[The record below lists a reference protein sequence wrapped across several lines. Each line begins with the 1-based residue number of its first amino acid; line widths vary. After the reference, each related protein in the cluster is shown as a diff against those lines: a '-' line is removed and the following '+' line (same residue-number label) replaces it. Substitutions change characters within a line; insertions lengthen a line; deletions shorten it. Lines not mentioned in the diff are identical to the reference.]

1 MKTLISFLLLLL
13 GTSVIAQNV
22 PYKVV
27 FDLTSKD
34 PANHQAVVRQAK
46 SILDSRPDAQL
57 EVAIYSE
64 ALPFVCKEKSTVKPE
79 LEALIQTG
87 RITFKVCGETM
98 KRKQVKVT
106 ELING
111 VEVVP
116 DAIYEI
122 LTRQKEGWGY
132 IKVAQ

>member
-13 GTSVIAQNV
+13 GTSAIAQNV

>member
-1 MKTLISFLLLLL
+1 MKKLLAILLLLT
-13 GTSVIAQNV
+13 GTSVLAQDV
-22 PYKVV
+22 PYKVI

-34 PANHQAVVRQAK
+34 PATHQAVVRQAR
-46 SILDSRPDAQL
+46 SILQARPDAQL

-64 ALPFVCKEKSTVKPE
+64 ALPFVCKEKSTLQPE
-79 LEALIQTG
+79 LASLLKTG

-98 KRKQVKVT
+98 KRKQVKPADLVD
-106 ELING
+106 G
-111 VEVVP
+111 VDVVP

-122 LTRQKEGWGY
+122 ISRQKEGWGY

>member
-1 MKTLISFLLLLL
+1 MKTLLSILLLLS
-13 GTSVIAQNV
+13 GTCAIAQDA

-34 PANHQAVVRQAK
+34 PATHQAVVRQAK
-46 SILDSRPDAQL
+46 SILDMRPDAQL

-64 ALPFVCKEKSTVKPE
+64 AIPFVCKEKSTFKPE
-79 LEALIQTG
+79 LEALLKTG
-87 RITFKVCGETM
+87 RISFKVCGETM
-98 KRKQVKVT
+98 KRKQVKPSD
-106 ELING
+106 LIDG
-111 VEVVP
+111 VSVVP

-122 LTRQKEGWGY
+122 ISRQKEGWGY

>member
-1 MKTLISFLLLLL
+1 MKTLISLLLLL
-13 GTSVIAQNV
+13 TGLSAMAQQT
-22 PYKVV
+22 PYKVI

-34 PANHQAVVRQAK
+34 PANHQALVRQAK
-46 SILDSRPDAQL
+46 SILDGRPDAQL

-64 ALPFVCKEKSTVKPE
+64 ALPFVCKEKSTLKPE
-79 LEALIQTG
+79 LEALLQTG
-87 RITFKVCGETM
+87 RIKFKVCGETM
-98 KRKQVKVT
+98 KRRQVAASD
-106 ELING
+106 LITG

-122 LTRQKEGWGY
+122 ITRQKEGWGY

>member
-1 MKTLISFLLLLL
+1 MKTLVSLLLILFS
-13 GTSVIAQNV
+13 TAAVAQSV

-46 SILDSRPDAQL
+46 SILDGRPDAQL

-64 ALPFVCKEKSTVKPE
+64 ALPFVCAEKSTVKPE
-79 LEALIQTG
+79 VEALLKTG
-87 RITFKVCGETM
+87 RMKFKVCGETM
-98 KRKQVKVT
+98 KRKQVNT
-106 ELING
+106 SELITG